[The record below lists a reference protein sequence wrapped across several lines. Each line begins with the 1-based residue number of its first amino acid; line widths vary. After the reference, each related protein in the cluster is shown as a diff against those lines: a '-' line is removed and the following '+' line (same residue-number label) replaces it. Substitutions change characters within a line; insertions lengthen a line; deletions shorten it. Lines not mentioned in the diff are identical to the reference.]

1 VLANYL
7 IGLREGLEAALI
19 VSILLAYLTRTGHAA
34 QRRWVWLG
42 VALAAT
48 VSVLF
53 GLFLTFVSDELSEH
67 AEIIFSGVTSLV
79 AVGFVTWMIF
89 WMKRTAR
96 SIKGELEGRMAEA
109 LAVGAGALA
118 TLAFLAVAREG
129 LETALFVWT
138 TTRSN
143 GDPATAFGVVLGI
156 ATAVVIGVLLYR
168 GALRINLGTFF
179 RVTGVLLVF
188 VAAGV
193 LTYGLHEFQEIGW
206 LPGFDTIAFDVTGA
220 LPESSVLYALLHGLF
235 SFSGDPTWLMVVAW
249 IAYVV
254 IVLGFFLHQPKK
266 AAPRPTPAASNAP
279 STPNT
284 AA

>member
-19 VSILLAYLTRTGHAA
+19 VSILLAYLARTGHGA

-42 VALAAT
+42 VATAAT

-53 GLFLTFVSDELSEH
+53 GLFLTFVSDELSER
-67 AEIIFSGVTSLV
+67 AEIVFSGVTSLV

-96 SIKGELEGRMAEA
+96 SIKGELEGRMSEA

-143 GDPATAFGVVLGI
+143 GDPATASGVVLGI
-156 ATAVVIGVLLYR
+156 ATAVVLGVLLYR

-206 LPGFDTIAFDVTGA
+206 LPGYANIAFDVTA
-220 LPESSVLYALLHGLF
+220 AMPETGLVYALLHGLF

-249 IAYVV
+249 VTYVAV
-254 IVLGFFLHQPKK
+254 VLGFFLHQPRP
-266 AAPRPTPAASNAP
+266 APARPTPAQQAAP
-279 STPNT
+279 
-284 AA
+284 

>member
-19 VSILLAYLTRTGHAA
+19 VSILIAYLVRTGNGA
-34 QRRWVWLG
+34 RVRWVWLG
-42 VALAAT
+42 VCLALV
-48 VSVLF
+48 VSVSV
-53 GLFLTFVSDELSEH
+53 GLALTFVSGEMSDHTEV
-67 AEIIFSGVTSLV
+67 IFSGVTSLV

-89 WMKRTAR
+89 WMKRTSR
-96 SIKGELEGRMAEA
+96 SIKGELEGRLAEA
-109 LAVGAGALA
+109 LAVGSGALA

-143 GDPATAFGVVLGI
+143 GDPATAFGVVLGLGTS
-156 ATAVVIGVLLYR
+156 AVIGVLLYR

-193 LTYGLHEFQEIGW
+193 LTYGLHEFQEVGW
-206 LPGFDTIAFDVTGA
+206 LPGLDNVAFDVTGVIPPDG
-220 LPESSVLYALLHGLF
+220 LLGTVLHGLF
-235 SFSGDPTWLMVVAW
+235 SFRGDPTWLMVVAW
-249 IAYVV
+249 VAYVV
-254 IVLGFFLHQPKK
+254 TVLTLFLHKPRVS
-266 AAPRPTPAASNAP
+266 APVHPTS
-279 STPNT
+279 
-284 AA
+284 